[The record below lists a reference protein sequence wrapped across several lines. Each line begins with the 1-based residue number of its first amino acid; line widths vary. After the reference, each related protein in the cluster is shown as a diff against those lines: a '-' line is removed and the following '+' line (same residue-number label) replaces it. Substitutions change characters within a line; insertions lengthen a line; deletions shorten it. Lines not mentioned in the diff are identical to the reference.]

1 MFVRRRYSLG
11 LPSDLEDLFS
21 GLEQAAHPYDLIETR
36 EKTKQIL
43 EVTDNI
49 LRRVRLL
56 KIASLE
62 DIVEK
67 TLSIMR

>member
-36 EKTKQIL
+36 
-43 EVTDNI
+43 
-49 LRRVRLL
+49 
-56 KIASLE
+56 
-62 DIVEK
+62 
-67 TLSIMR
+67 

>member
-1 MFVRRRYSLG
+1 MFVKRRYSLG

-21 GLEQAAHPYDLIETR
+21 GLEQVTFPYDLKETR
-36 EKTKQIL
+36 EKAKQVV

-49 LRRVRLL
+49 LRRVKIL

-62 DIVEK
+62 DMVEK